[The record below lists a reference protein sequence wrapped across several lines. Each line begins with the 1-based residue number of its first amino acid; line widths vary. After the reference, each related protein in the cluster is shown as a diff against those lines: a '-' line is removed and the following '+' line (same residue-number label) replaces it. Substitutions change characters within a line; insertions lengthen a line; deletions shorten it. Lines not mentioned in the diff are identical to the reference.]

1 MYIPMKNLNV
11 FSDQHDKLKNAI
23 AQQKPISIK
32 LNLMDG
38 GGQHTLLLTQ
48 SQVSKIERAKLI
60 GKRKVSIRLSKRQV
74 AANVQHEGGFLAMLG
89 GLAAKAL
96 PTLLKGLAGGLVS
109 GAVKKVVAGGD
120 GLYLHKSGHCVK
132 VEPVQGNG
140 LYLTPHH
147 SGSCLPGV
155 IGDGLYVKRGSNVSD
170 GSGLIL
176 GPNSPFKNI
185 PILNLLL

>member
-1 MYIPMKNLNV
+1 MYIPMRNLNV
-11 FSDQHDKLKNAI
+11 FSDQYDKLKNAI
-23 AQQKPISIK
+23 AQQKPVSIK
-32 LNLMDG
+32 LNLVVGG
-38 GGQHTLLLTQ
+38 GGQRHTLLLTQ

-60 GKRKVSIRLSKRQV
+60 GKRKVTIRLSKRQV
-74 AANVQHEGGFLAMLG
+74 VANVQHEGGFLAMLG

-132 VEPVQGNG
+132 VEPVKGNG
-140 LYLTPHH
+140 LYLTSHRA
-147 SGSCLPGV
+147 LPGR
-155 IGDGLYVKRGSNVSD
+155 GDGLYLKRGSNVSD